1 MRESNDP
8 VGIYLL
14 TSKSFGLLFFSILI
28 AIILISNKSKQKEIY
43 KHWEDP
49 SVFQINRE
57 EPRSHFFPFESKELS
72 IENNQERS
80 KYFQSLNGEWKFY
93 FAKNPDQR
101 PIGFEN
107 LTYDVGDW
115 DTINVPGH
123 WEMQGYSVPIYLD
136 EEYPFNPDPPKV
148 PNEYNAVGSYVKTF
162 DVSDSWKGRD
172 VFIHFGGVRS
182 AFYVWVNGVFVGYS
196 QGSKTPAEFDISE
209 LLKNGKNKIAVEVY
223 RFSDG
228 SYLEGQ
234 DTWRVSGIERDVYL
248 YAAPVARISDYFLKA
263 TLKENNRSGDFSLTV
278 NLINPKKLKG
288 NFNVNIALSGK
299 TTIYSDSQ
307 KVSIDSIHSVKF
319 STSLLKVNSW
329 SAETP
334 FLYDLNV
341 SLMGPQ
347 GNLIETFNQKVGF
360 KRVEIKDGN
369 LLFNGK
375 IIMFRGVNRH
385 EWDPKYGRSIS
396 ENSMIQD
403 IRLMKQHNINAVRT
417 SHYPNQVRWY
427 ELCNEFGLYVIDEAN
442 IEAHGM
448 RFHKDGY
455 GYISNDPDWEAQWID
470 RGKRMVERDKNQPSI
485 IMWSMGNEAGDGE
498 NFVKLY
504 DWMKSRDDSRP
515 VVYQPAWY
523 ERHTDVVFPMYKN
536 IEFISEYAE
545 KGLDRPLILCEFAHA
560 MGNSVGNLKDYWDT
574 FEKYDALQGGFIWDW
589 VDQTILKEDGN
600 GIEYWAYGGDFGEE
614 FSENDSNFCANGLVA
629 ADRSLNPHI
638 HEVKK
643 VFQPIK
649 YSLVSTRDSQS
660 KIKIT
665 NQYDFIG
672 LDHLEF
678 SWSVMENGRS
688 FKSGM
693 IGKIKL
699 APNEFQLVNIDHP
712 LKPRPGTEYFLTVK
726 AHTNRPDSMVP
737 KGHLIAWN
745 QFKLPSKD
753 RNTSVMHSENKLSY
767 KDHKGDIE
775 IFGND
780 FEITFSKHNGQL
792 SKYLYKGN
800 DFLKSGLEPYFWRAP
815 TDNDLGNGMQRR
827 TSIWRNAGRELKIKG
842 VTHSIENNVVSIQVL
857 SRHDSTKTEL
867 KTNYSIFGNGSM
879 KVDHELLSTH
889 PQNPEIPR
897 FGMRMSLTGDF
908 TYLNWYGRGPHESYW
923 DRKSSAAIGRYSG
936 TVWEQ
941 TYPYVR
947 PQETGN
953 KTDVRWMAV
962 SNGDIGIMIKGSPVF
977 DGSIHQ
983 YPYEDLDHVPH
994 GQKHGKLDLHP
1005 KDQIDW
1011 LIDYK
1016 QMGVG
1021 GDNSW
1026 GATPHSQYLLNSSPI
1041 SFSFTLIPF
1050 DDKDDLHALYSME
1063 ID

>member
-1 MRESNDP
+1 MINYISHSIR
-8 VGIYLL
+8 
-14 TSKSFGLLFFSILI
+14 SFGLLFFSILI

-43 KHWEDP
+43 KYWEDP

-57 EPRSHFFPFESKELS
+57 EARSHFFPFESKELAV
-72 IENNQERS
+72 ENNQKGS

-93 FAKNPDQR
+93 FSKNPGQR
-101 PIGFEN
+101 PIGFER
-107 LTYDVGDW
+107 LTYDVDDW
-115 DTINVPGH
+115 DKINVPGH

-136 EEYPFNPDPPKV
+136 EEYPFKPNPPEV
-148 PNEYNAVGSYVKTF
+148 PFEYNTVGSYVKSF
-162 DVSDSWKGRD
+162 EVNNSWNGRD

-182 AFYVWVNGVFVGYS
+182 AFYIWLNGVFVGYN
-196 QGSKTPAEFDISE
+196 QGSKTPAEFDITE
-209 LLKNGKNKIAVEVY
+209 LLKKGTNKVAVEVY

-234 DTWRVSGIERDVYL
+234 DTWRVSGLERDVYL
-248 YAAPVARISDYFLKA
+248 YATPKARISDYFVRA
-263 TLKENNRSGDFSLTV
+263 TLKENNRSADFSLTV
-278 NLINPKKLKG
+278 DLYNPKRLKG
-288 NFNVNIALSGK
+288 KFNINITLSER

-307 KVSIDSIHSVKF
+307 RVSIDSINSVKF
-319 STSLLKVNSW
+319 STSLLTVNPW
-329 SAETP
+329 SAEDP

-360 KRVEIKDGN
+360 KRVEIKNGN
-369 LLFNGK
+369 LILNGK
-375 IIMFRGVNRH
+375 TIMFRGVNRH
-385 EWDPKYGRSIS
+385 EWDPIYGRSIT
-396 ENSMIQD
+396 EESMIKD
-403 IRLMKQHNINAVRT
+403 ISLMKQHNINAVRT

-448 RFHKDGY
+448 RFHEDGY
-455 GYISNDPDWEAQWID
+455 GHISNDPDWEAQWID
-470 RGKRMVERDKNQPSI
+470 RGKRMVERDKNQPSV

-504 DWMKSRDDSRP
+504 DWIKSRDDSRP

-523 ERHTDVVFPMYKN
+523 ERHTDVIFPMYKN
-536 IEFISEYAE
+536 IEFISDYAE

-589 VDQTILKEDGN
+589 VDQTILKEDKNGN
-600 GIEYWAYGGDFGEE
+600 EYWAYGGDFGEE
-614 FSENDSNFCANGLVA
+614 YSENDSNFCANGLVA

-649 YSLVSTRDSQS
+649 FSFVSTSDSQS
-660 KIKIT
+660 KIKII
-665 NQYDFIG
+665 NQYDFIES
-672 LDHLEF
+672 DHLEF
-678 SWSVMENGRS
+678 SWFVLENGQSFRS
-688 FKSGM
+688 GT
-693 IGKIKL
+693 INKIKL
-699 APNEFQLVNIDHP
+699 SPNESKLVNIDHP
-712 LKPRPGTEYFLTVK
+712 FKSTPGTEYFLTVQ
-726 AHTNRPDSMVP
+726 AHTKRPHSLVP
-737 KGHLIAWN
+737 KGHLIAWE
-745 QFKLPSKD
+745 QFALPSND
-753 RNTSVMHSENKLSY
+753 INTSVNSSKISELSY
-767 KDHKGDIE
+767 EEHVDDIE
-775 IFGND
+775 IIGND
-780 FEITFSKHNGQL
+780 FTIKFSKDNGQL

-827 TSIWRNAGRELKIKG
+827 TSIWRNAGRELKIKE
-842 VTHSIENNVVSIQVL
+842 VTHSIDNNVVNIQVL
-857 SRHDSTKTEL
+857 SNHSSTKTEL
-867 KTNYSIFGNGSM
+867 KTNYYIFGNGSM
-879 KVDHELLSTH
+879 KVTHDLLSTD

-897 FGMRMSLTGDF
+897 FGMRMSLPGDF

-923 DRKSSAAIGRYSG
+923 DRKVSAAIGYYSG
-936 TVWEQ
+936 NVWAQ
-941 TYPYVR
+941 THPYVR

-953 KTDVRWMAV
+953 KTDIRWMAV
-962 SNGDIGIMIKGSPVF
+962 SNGDIGVMIKGSPTF

-994 GQKHGKLDLHP
+994 GQKHGKLDLRP

-1011 LIDYK
+1011 LIDYR

-1026 GATPHSQYLLNSSPI
+1026 GATPHSQYILNPSPV
-1041 SFSFTLIPF
+1041 SFTFVLIPF
-1050 DDKDDLHALYSME
+1050 EDRDDLNELYRM
-1063 ID
+1063 DNF